1 MKKLLLILFLIVSY
15 NLSSQTLIQT
25 WTDRCTGEVK
35 TFSISMTGYT
45 TVVFYNKV
53 KQFTAADVQSG
64 ALKAWME
71 ETYLWWSELSPCST
85 NQAANQSAQNTAN
98 QAASNAS
105 NAASSASSSA
115 SSSAASNT
123 GTNGTSSG
131 TGSTSSGS
139 SSSSSSSN
147 DSNSSSSG
155 SSESSGGGDN
165 SNSSE
170 NNSSG
175 GESSGESNEGGS
187 EESGGSESEDSSSK
201 EETKEE
207 SKEEVKE
214 EKKEDKKEEEKKEE
228 KEEEKKEDKEEEK
241 EEDKKEEEEKKEK
254 EKEKKKKKKKKS
266 LTPPIVSANLVGM
279 SMIDGTFTQAASFGF
294 SQASLTGA
302 ETYSANA
309 MIWANLKQF
318 SLTLSKSIVNFN
330 YDRNVD
336 IIQMDPFTGKRRKF
350 GSYKD
355 RGSVAFVQSM
365 SIGYMNMFG
374 TSVVLT
380 GYSNVFLGQKD
391 NFWKGFAGGY
401 AINGMGIK
409 PKGGEAIFTTSITL
423 FGTKPFSVGRIVISP
438 MLAYSASPVMYMVEQ
453 KKANVTPHGV
463 YIIGSNF
470 DFSLTKRFRA
480 NLGITS
486 VGSTQPGIPL
496 SYSLTIGSR
505 FAF

>member
-64 ALKAWME
+64 ALKVWME

-85 NQAANQSAQNTAN
+85 NQASSTAAQDTASN
-98 QAASNAS
+98 AASNAS
-105 NAASSASSSA
+105 NAAANAAGSASTSTGS
-115 SSSAASNT
+115 SNT
-123 GTNGTSSG
+123 STNGTSSG

-147 DSNSSSSG
+147 DSNSSSSS
-155 SSESSGGGDN
+155 SSEGSGSGDN
-165 SNSSE
+165 SSSSE
-170 NNSSG
+170 DNSSG

-187 EESGGSESEDSSSK
+187 EEGGGSESEDSSSK

-241 EEDKKEEEEKKEK
+241 EEDKKEKEEKK

-309 MIWANLKQF
+309 MIWTNLKQF

-374 TSVVLT
+374 TSVIVT
-380 GYSNVFLGQKD
+380 GYSSVFLGQKD

>member
-1 MKKLLLILFLIVSY
+1 MKKLLLILFLIVTY

-35 TFSISMTGYT
+35 TFSIALNGYT
-45 TVVFYNKV
+45 TVVFYNKA

-64 ALKAWME
+64 ALRAWME
-71 ETYLWWSELSPCST
+71 ETYLWWSQISPCST
-85 NQAANQSAQNTAN
+85 NQASSTAAQDTAAN
-98 QAASNAS
+98 AASNAS
-105 NAASSASSSA
+105 NAAANATSGTSTSTGS
-115 SSSAASNT
+115 SNT

-155 SSESSGGGDN
+155 SSENSGSGDN
-165 SNSSE
+165 SSSSE
-170 NNSSG
+170 DNSSG

-187 EESGGSESEDSSSK
+187 EEGGGSEGEDSSSK

-207 SKEEVKE
+207 SKEEV
-214 EKKEDKKEEEKKEE
+214 KEDKKEEEKKEE

-241 EEDKKEEEEKKEK
+241 EEDKKEKEDKKEEE
-254 EKEKKKKKKKKS
+254 EKKKKKKKKS

-294 SQASLTGA
+294 SQASLTGT

-309 MIWANLKQF
+309 MIWTNLKQF
-318 SLTLSKSIVNFN
+318 SLTVSKSIVNFN

-365 SIGYMNMFG
+365 SIGYINMFG
-374 TSVVLT
+374 TSVVVT

-409 PKGGEAIFTTSITL
+409 PKGGEAVFTTSITL
-423 FGTKPFSVGRIVISP
+423 FGTKPFPVGRIVISP
-438 MLAYSASPVMYMVEQ
+438 MLAYSASPVLYMVEQ
-453 KKANVTPHGV
+453 RKANVTPHGV

-470 DFSLTKRFRA
+470 DFSITKRFRA
-480 NLGITS
+480 NLGITT
-486 VGSTQPGIPL
+486 VGSTQSGIPL

>member
-1 MKKLLLILFLIVSY
+1 MKKLLLILFLIVTY

-35 TFSISMTGYT
+35 TFSIALNGYT
-45 TVVFYNKV
+45 TVVFYNKA

-64 ALKAWME
+64 ALRAWME
-71 ETYLWWSELSPCST
+71 ETYLWWSQISPCST
-85 NQAANQSAQNTAN
+85 NQASSTAAQDTAAN
-98 QAASNAS
+98 AASNAS
-105 NAASSASSSA
+105 NAAANATSGTSTSTGS
-115 SSSAASNT
+115 SNT

-147 DSNSSSSG
+147 DSNSSSSS
-155 SSESSGGGDN
+155 SSENSGGGDN
-165 SNSSE
+165 SSSSE
-170 NNSSG
+170 DSSSG

-187 EESGGSESEDSSSK
+187 EESGGSEGEDSSSK

-228 KEEEKKEDKEEEK
+228 KEEEKKE
-241 EEDKKEEEEKKEK
+241 EDKKEEEKKE
-254 EKEKKKKKKKKS
+254 EEEKKKKKKKKS

-294 SQASLTGA
+294 SQASLTGV

-309 MIWANLKQF
+309 MIWSNLRQF
-318 SLTLSKSIVNFN
+318 SLTLSKSTVNFN
-330 YDRNVD
+330 YDRDVD

-374 TSVVLT
+374 TSVVVT

-409 PKGGEAIFTTSITL
+409 PKEGEAVFTTSITL
-423 FGTKPFSVGRIVISP
+423 FGTKPFPIGRIVISP
-438 MLAYSASPVMYMVEQ
+438 MLAYSASPVMYTVEQ

-470 DFSLTKRFRA
+470 DFSITKRFRA
-480 NLGITS
+480 NLGITT

-496 SYSLTIGSR
+496 SYSLTVGSR

>member
-35 TFSISMTGYT
+35 TFSIAMTGYT

-64 ALKAWME
+64 ALRIWME

-85 NQAANQSAQNTAN
+85 NQASSTAAQDTASN
-98 QAASNAS
+98 AASNAS
-105 NAASSASSSA
+105 NAAANAAGSSST
-115 SSSAASNT
+115 STGASNT
-123 GTNGTSSG
+123 STNGTSSG

-139 SSSSSSSN
+139 SSSSSSST
-147 DSNSSSSG
+147 DSNSSSSS
-155 SSESSGGGDN
+155 SSEGSGSTDN

-170 NNSSG
+170 DNSSG

-187 EESGGSESEDSSSK
+187 EEGGGSEGEDSSSK

-254 EKEKKKKKKKKS
+254 EKKKKEKKKS

-309 MIWANLKQF
+309 MIWTNLKQF
-318 SLTLSKSIVNFN
+318 SITLSKSIVNFN

-374 TSVVLT
+374 TSVVVT

-409 PKGGEAIFTTSITL
+409 PKGGEAVFTTSITL
-423 FGTKPFSVGRIVISP
+423 FGTKPFPVGRIVISP
-438 MLAYSASPVMYMVEQ
+438 MIAYSASPVMYMVEQ

>member
-35 TFSISMTGYT
+35 TFSIALNGYT

-53 KQFTAADVQSG
+53 GQFNASDVQSG
-64 ALKAWME
+64 ALRAWME
-71 ETYLWWSELSPCST
+71 ETYLWWSQISPCST
-85 NQAANQSAQNTAN
+85 NQASSTAAQDTAAN
-98 QAASNAS
+98 AASNAS
-105 NAASSASSSA
+105 NAAANATSSTTTSTGST
-115 SSSAASNT
+115 NT

-131 TGSTSSGS
+131 TGSTSSS
-139 SSSSSSSN
+139 SSSSSSSST
-147 DSNSSSSG
+147 DSNSSSSS

-165 SNSSE
+165 SSSSE
-170 NNSSG
+170 DNSSG
-175 GESSGESNEGGS
+175 GESSGESNEGAS
-187 EESGGSESEDSSSK
+187 EESGGSEGDDSSSK

-207 SKEEVKE
+207 SKEEV
-214 EKKEDKKEEEKKEE
+214 KEDKKEEEKKEE
-228 KEEEKKEDKEEEK
+228 KEEEKKEEKEEEK
-241 EEDKKEEEEKKEK
+241 EEDKKEEEEKKK
-254 EKEKKKKKKKKS
+254 EKKKKS

-309 MIWANLKQF
+309 MIWTNLKQF

-374 TSVVLT
+374 TSVIVT

-423 FGTKPFSVGRIVISP
+423 FGTKPFPVGRVVISP

-480 NLGITS
+480 NLGITT

>member
-155 SSESSGGGDN
+155 SSENSGGGDN
-165 SNSSE
+165 SSSSE

-187 EESGGSESEDSSSK
+187 EESGGSEGEDSSSK

-214 EKKEDKKEEEKKEE
+214 EKKEEKKEEEKEEEKKEE
-228 KEEEKKEDKEEEK
+228 KEEEK
-241 EEDKKEEEEKKEK
+241 EEEEKKE
-254 EKEKKKKKKKKS
+254 EKKQKRNPIS
-266 LTPPIVSANLVGM
+266 LASNIATM
-279 SMIDGTFTQAASFGF
+279 SGLDGSLNQVLSFGF
-294 SQASLTGA
+294 SQSSLTGA
-302 ETYSANA
+302 TTYSANL
-309 MIWANLKQF
+309 MVWSNLNQF
-318 SLTLSKSIVNFN
+318 SLGLGKSEVIFN
-330 YDRNVD
+330 QDREIKNYLYN
-336 IIQMDPFTGKRRKF
+336 PFTERKDLYINSDYTS
-350 GSYKD
+350 GSINH
-355 RGSVAFVQSM
+355 VQSTSAGFM
-365 SIGYMNMFG
+365 YIFG
-374 TSVVLT
+374 TKVISYGT
-380 GYSNVFLGQKD
+380 SGVFLGQKN

-401 AINGMGIK
+401 AFSST
-409 PKGGEAIFTTSITL
+409 AIIIGDNVMFMPSVVF
-423 FGTKPFSVGRIVISP
+423 FGTKPFPTRRVTISP
-438 MLAYSASPVMYMVEQ
+438 MVALAFNPISYNFNIEKPLKGEFTA
-453 KKANVTPHGV
+453 TPYFT
-463 YIIGSNF
+463 YIVGSNF

-480 NLGITS
+480 NIGGNV
-486 VGSTQPGIPL
+486 VGNTQPGIPL
-496 SYSLTIGSR
+496 TYSITIGSK
-505 FAF
+505 FQF

>member
-1 MKKLLLILFLIVSY
+1 VRKLLFFLLFNTTLTY
-15 NLSSQTLIQT
+15 SQSLIQT

-45 TVVFYNKV
+45 TVVFYDKV

-64 ALKAWME
+64 ALRIWME
-71 ETYLWWSELSPCST
+71 ETYYWWSQLSPCST
-85 NQAANQSAQNTAN
+85 NQASSTAAQETAAN
-98 QAASNAS
+98 AASNAS
-105 NAASSASSSA
+105 NAAANATSGTSTSTGS
-115 SSSAASNT
+115 SNT

-155 SSESSGGGDN
+155 SSENSGSGDN
-165 SNSSE
+165 SSSSE

-187 EESGGSESEDSSSK
+187 EESGGSEGEDSSSK

-214 EKKEDKKEEEKKEE
+214 DKKEEEKKEE
-228 KEEEKKEDKEEEK
+228 KEEEKKEEKEEEK
-241 EEDKKEEEEKKEK
+241 EEEKKEEEKKEEEEKKN
-254 EKEKKKKKKKKS
+254 KKKS

-309 MIWANLKQF
+309 MIWSNLRQF

-330 YDRNVD
+330 YDRDVD

-374 TSVVLT
+374 TSVVVT

-409 PKGGEAIFTTSITL
+409 PKGGEAVFTTSITL
-423 FGTKPFSVGRIVISP
+423 FGTKPFPVGKIVISP

-463 YIIGSNF
+463 YIVGSNF
-470 DFSLTKRFRA
+470 DFSITKRFRV